1 MSGPDGDVSDEDLL
15 AELLW
20 LAPVDPRRVEIL
32 RRRPDL
38 APRLAD
44 LEAAGVNLE
53 RRFGVSS
60 SDASADDEA
69 GGERWGDE
77 DLDRGTREFEDA
89 ALGRFARTLRDR
101 ESASPASSPPGP
113 ALTPAPGAPAAP
125 AHPPSP
131 GTYPWRLGPVLATLA
146 TAAALAAMV
155 WFAGGGRPDAEP
167 RPPVWL
173 AGSHPEVQAEP
184 AGPTADVRFFA
195 WDAPPGP
202 GSAQRVE
209 VWLGREMEGAADI
222 VSEDLLA
229 PRWEPGQDVLGQLLG
244 EFRWRVVEESLITE
258 TRPRVLF
265 DRHRVP
271 LSRRP

>member
-1 MSGPDGDVSDEDLL
+1 MSGPDRDMSDEDLL

-20 LAPVDPRRVEIL
+20 LAPLDPRRVEIL

-38 APRLAD
+38 ATRLAD
-44 LEAAGVNLE
+44 LEATGASLE
-53 RRFGVSS
+53 RRFGVSA
-60 SDASADDEA
+60 SDAAPDGDDSS
-69 GGERWGDE
+69 ERWGDE
-77 DLDRGTREFEDA
+77 ELDRGTREFEDA
-89 ALGRFARTLRDR
+89 ALGRFARTLRER
-101 ESASPASSPPGP
+101 EFAAPSSAPPGP
-113 ALTPAPGAPAAP
+113 ALAPAPGVPTTP
-125 AHPPSP
+125 TGPPPP
-131 GTYPWRLGPVLATLA
+131 GSYPWRLGPVLATLA

-155 WFAGGGRPDAEP
+155 WFAGGGGPDAEP
-167 RPPVWL
+167 RAPVWL
-173 AGSHPEVQAEP
+173 AGSHPEVRAEP
-184 AGPTADVRFFA
+184 AGPTAEVRFFA
-195 WDAPPGP
+195 WDLPPGP

-209 VWLGREMEGAADI
+209 VWLGREMEGAADF

-271 LSRRP
+271 LSGRR